1 MFRKGQTYNLSDPK
15 AESIY
20 HSDVVGVFRRNESVA
35 IRGKIKAGGVQKLLD
50 DLSEHRS
57 DNTNNNDEIKQKY
70 KYVGKRRG
78 SEGCVTAGLDARHS
92 EERRNSSPNIKTDDV
107 PRLRP
112 KKISKESSLDKQKKR
127 HSSYAELLEEV
138 TNELNLEAVKVD
150 SAADLIIQDAF
161 NFLDKEQDNSH
172 VNLHLI
178 KKRFL

>member
-35 IRGKIKAGGVQKLLD
+35 IRGKIKAVGVQKLLD
-50 DLSEHRS
+50 DLSEHKS
-57 DNTNNNDEIKQKY
+57 EYVNNDNNNEQNRKY

-78 SEGCVTAGLDARHS
+78 SEGSVVAGLDARHS

-112 KKISKESSLDKQKKR
+112 KKISKEGSLDKQKKR

-138 TNELNLEAVKVD
+138 TNELNLEAVKID
-150 SAADLIIQDAF
+150 PIHDDASADIIIQDAF

-172 VNLHLI
+172 V
-178 KKRFL
+178 FLE